1 MEIRTALNAGEVK
14 AVMTTVVDTR
24 WRKLPTLVGTILGK
38 ETPEKYLML
47 SSHVDG
53 WVYGAMDNGS
63 ANAALMHV
71 VKTLNAHSDVLKRSI
86 KICFWSGHS
95 HGRYAGSTWY
105 CDTHYEDLYEN
116 CFLHINA
123 DSLGAKGSDILT
135 ESNSMAETKG
145 LATPLI
151 KAIAGQD
158 YNSCRY
164 GRAGDQSFWGTGTP
178 SLFMGLSEQPIG
190 EGTAAKSFAELM
202 GNGKTGGFGW
212 WWHSSEDTIDKI
224 DPAKLAR
231 DCKIYLLAV
240 YRACSDEFLPIEQE
254 KAAADIYEILKRY
267 AAESG
272 GKLDMTLSLM
282 RAEKLVEATEKI
294 ADRKVKIGSERYNE
308 YIMEMSRILVPL
320 NYVEGDNFEHDLAIR
335 GNDMPVLT
343 VLDNYK
349 NVEYGSD
356 EWKMVTVVAVRRL
369 NKVEFALKA
378 ALKLASAY
386 LD

>member
-1 MEIRTALNAGEVK
+1 
-14 AVMTTVVDTR
+14 
-24 WRKLPTLVGTILGK
+24 
-38 ETPEKYLML
+38 
-47 SSHVDG
+47 
-53 WVYGAMDNGS
+53 
-63 ANAALMHV
+63 
-71 VKTLNAHSDVLKRSI
+71 
-86 KICFWSGHS
+86 
-95 HGRYAGSTWY
+95 
-105 CDTHYEDLYEN
+105 
-116 CFLHINA
+116 
-123 DSLGAKGSDILT
+123 
-135 ESNSMAETKG
+135 
-145 LATPLI
+145 
-151 KAIAGQD
+151 
-158 YNSCRY
+158 
-164 GRAGDQSFWGTGTP
+164 
-178 SLFMGLSEQPIG
+178 
-190 EGTAAKSFAELM
+190 M

-267 AAESG
+267 AEETE

-282 RAEKLVEATEKI
+282 RAEKLVKATEKI

-356 EWKMVTVVAVRRL
+356 EWKMVTV
-369 NKVEFALKA
+369 A
-378 ALKLASAY
+378 ACV
-386 LD
+386 D

>member
-1 MEIRTALNAGEVK
+1 M
-14 AVMTTVVDTR
+14 
-24 WRKLPTLVGTILGK
+24 
-38 ETPEKYLML
+38 
-47 SSHVDG
+47 
-53 WVYGAMDNGS
+53 
-63 ANAALMHV
+63 
-71 VKTLNAHSDVLKRSI
+71 
-86 KICFWSGHS
+86 
-95 HGRYAGSTWY
+95 
-105 CDTHYEDLYEN
+105 
-116 CFLHINA
+116 
-123 DSLGAKGSDILT
+123 
-135 ESNSMAETKG
+135 
-145 LATPLI
+145 
-151 KAIAGQD
+151 
-158 YNSCRY
+158 
-164 GRAGDQSFWGTGTP
+164 
-178 SLFMGLSEQPIG
+178 
-190 EGTAAKSFAELM
+190 
-202 GNGKTGGFGW
+202 
-212 WWHSSEDTIDKI
+212 
-224 DPAKLAR
+224 
-231 DCKIYLLAV
+231 LAV

-267 AAESG
+267 AEETE

-282 RAEKLVEATEKI
+282 RAEKLVKATEKI

-356 EWKMVTVVAVRRL
+356 EWKMVTVAAVRRL